1 MESISLGD
9 IAAGVA
15 FLVGLIGGIIA
26 VRRNLKT
33 MLTGLLQDE
42 LTSLKNDI
50 ASVKNDLSKDI
61 SSIRRELSDV
71 DMEACKNYLVRFLA
85 DVEQGKAIDEIE
97 LQRFWEQYDHY
108 EKRGGNSYIHQ
119 KVEKLRSKNYL

>member
-1 MESISLGD
+1 MESITLGD

-26 VRRNLKT
+26 FRRNLKT
-33 MLTGLLQDE
+33 LLQGLLKDE
-42 LTSLKNDI
+42 LASLKNDI
-50 ASVKNDLSKDI
+50 TSVKDDLSKEI
-61 SSIRRELSDV
+61 SSIKKELSDV

-97 LQRFWEQYDHY
+97 LQRFWEQFDHY